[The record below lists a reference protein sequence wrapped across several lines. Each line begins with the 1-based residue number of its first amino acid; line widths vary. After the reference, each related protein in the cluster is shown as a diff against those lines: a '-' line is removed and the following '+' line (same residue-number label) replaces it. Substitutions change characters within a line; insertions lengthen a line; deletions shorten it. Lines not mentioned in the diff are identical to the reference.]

1 MYGDGRGLP
10 RCAGRLDRLMQLV
23 LGCAEM
29 LFRPHAM
36 PTHIVVV
43 GCAGNFHLVDRFL
56 HMAVASFQV
65 MPVMNPLGDGNPGN
79 KRQARGKN
87 GNGNLLL
94 HVFSSQFCGVI
105 LGRTHILTEL
115 QPPVKVQQVHALQ

>member
-1 MYGDGRGLP
+1 M
-10 RCAGRLDRLMQLV
+10 

-29 LFRPHAM
+29 LFCPQAM

-43 GCAGNFHLVDRFL
+43 GCASSFHLLDRFL
-56 HMAVASFQV
+56 HMVLASFQV
-65 MPVMNPLGDGNPGN
+65 MPIMNPLGDGDPGN

-87 GNGNLLL
+87 GNCNLLL
-94 HVFSSQFCGVI
+94 HVFSSQLCGVI

-115 QPPVKVQQVHALQ
+115 QPPVKVKQVHALQ